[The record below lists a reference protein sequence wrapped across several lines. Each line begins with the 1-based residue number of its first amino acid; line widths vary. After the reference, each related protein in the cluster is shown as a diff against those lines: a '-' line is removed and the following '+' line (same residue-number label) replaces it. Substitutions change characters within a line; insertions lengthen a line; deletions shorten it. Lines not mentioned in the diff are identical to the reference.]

1 MSYLDEIIENKISA
15 KEILGAFNLMVFP
28 DHDNTVVLEDDS
40 VEILLGTAEKVIDML
55 RNPEAKAS
63 ILVFASS
70 VCNAFA
76 AGMVAGMARRDGF
89 VFEDPFPSDFN
100 IKVDEA

>member
-1 MSYLDEIIENKISA
+1 MSFLDEIVEKKISA
-15 KEILGAFNLMVFP
+15 PEILGAFKLLVFP
-28 DHDNTVVLEDDS
+28 NHDNTIVLEDDS
-40 VEILLGTAEKVIDML
+40 VEVLLSTSERVIDLL
-55 RNPEAKAS
+55 RNPDAKAS

-89 VFEDPFPSDFN
+89 VFEDTFPCDFQ
-100 IKVDEA
+100 VEASGE